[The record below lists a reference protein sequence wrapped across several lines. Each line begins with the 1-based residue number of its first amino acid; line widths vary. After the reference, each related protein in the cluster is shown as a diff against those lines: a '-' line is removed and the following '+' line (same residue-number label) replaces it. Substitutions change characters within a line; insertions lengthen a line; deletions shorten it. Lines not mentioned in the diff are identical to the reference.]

1 MGLDKSLRVQDFN
14 SGVMDTRVA
23 ATRVPDTGAFSST
36 AAVQGA
42 VTQLDEALGRLELVC
57 VSSRDHSAG
66 LRLEQ
71 EQRAEQHIQA
81 LKVQSDHWR
90 GEAERQ
96 ASLLTQFRARETG
109 EHDRLDDLEADLA
122 QWRQRAAHWQREAE
136 KQAATL
142 TQLNDHED
150 NARGKIT
157 GLETELAQW
166 RHQASQWQEKA
177 ESWKE
182 EARRS
187 EEARVAALH
196 RVGSADVK
204 ALASEVGASIDE
216 AIAHIGAVL
225 NRKKLKAEGQ

>member
-1 MGLDKSLRVQDFN
+1 MSLDKSLRVQDFN
-14 SGVMDTRVA
+14 SGVTDTRVMDTR
-23 ATRVPDTGAFSST
+23 AFSST
-36 AAVQGA
+36 GAVQGA

-57 VSSRDHSAG
+57 VSSRDRSAG

-71 EQRAEQHIQA
+71 DQRTEQHIQA

-96 ASLLTQFRARETG
+96 ASLLAQFRARGDDER
-109 EHDRLDDLEADLA
+109 DRLADLEADLA

-136 KQAATL
+136 KQATTL

-150 NARGKIT
+150 NARDKIT
-157 GLETELAQW
+157 GLETELGQW
-166 RHQASQWQEKA
+166 RHQAGQWQEKA

-225 NRKKLKAEGQ
+225 NLKKLKVEGQ